1 MYAVSY
7 LNRVLDWSTEQTWK
21 AGKRILRYLSGTKKT
36 RLEYKKSKNRII
48 EGFWDADWA
57 GDKTDRKT

>member
-7 LNRVLDWSTEQTWK
+7 LSRVLNRSIEQTWK
-21 AGKRILRYLSGTKKT
+21 AGKRILRYLNGTKKM

-48 EGFWDADWA
+48 EGFSDADWA
-57 GDKTDRKT
+57 GDKTGRKT

>member
-7 LNRVLDWSTEQTWK
+7 LSRVLDRPTEQTWK
-21 AGKRILRYLSGTKKT
+21 AGKGILRYSNSTKKM

-48 EGFWDADWA
+48 EGFSDADWA
-57 GDKTDRKT
+57 VDKTDRKT